1 MLTAICGANIYDSF
15 TITLKRRTVMPAI
28 QIDIRT
34 QYSVAQ
40 EQALLN
46 TVLLAVQQS
55 FQLAQGDRNIRL
67 YVHEPHRFQVF
78 DHLSHPELFT
88 QISIDCFTGRS
99 LETKRHLYENLV
111 RNLTALGIPADHI
124 LIMLKES
131 PLENWGIRGG
141 QAACDV
147 DLGFQ
152 VNV

>member
-15 TITLKRRTVMPAI
+15 IIKLKRRTVMPAI

-67 YVHEPHRFQVF
+67 C
-78 DHLSHPELFT
+78 T
-88 QISIDCFTGRS
+88 
-99 LETKRHLYENLV
+99 
-111 RNLTALGIPADHI
+111 
-124 LIMLKES
+124 
-131 PLENWGIRGG
+131 
-141 QAACDV
+141 
-147 DLGFQ
+147 
-152 VNV
+152 